1 MVHGD
6 RSRIQYLRCLSTL
19 GSLFA
24 SSENIKGDSDTH
36 YALSVP
42 ARTKPR
48 GSTSKNLDMMSL
60 YVCQVPVVL
69 TILKR
74 RMFCLTMT

>member
-1 MVHGD
+1 MMHES

-19 GSLFA
+19 ENLFA
-24 SSENIKGDSDTH
+24 SSENIKGDSDTY

-48 GSTSKNLDMMSL
+48 GSALKNLDDEFVRMPGANCS
-60 YVCQVPVVL
+60 Q
-69 TILKR
+69 ILKR
-74 RMFCLTMT
+74 RNFILQ